1 MCALAIQESVFKV
14 CVEERLNF
22 GEKDYYTVVELNY
35 IIYNLNALY
44 SLAEE
49 DYIKKEDHC

>member
-1 MCALAIQESVFKV
+1 M
-14 CVEERLNF
+14 EETLNC
-22 GEKDYYTVVELNY
+22 GDKDYYTVVELNY

-49 DYIKKEDHC
+49 DYIKKRITVESAKS